1 MYAKPGNRFEVLT
14 VKEGT
19 TVQTKRLTALVLA
32 LVLLS
37 PLFAHAEESGMDAF
51 YDLAA
56 LAVAREGETI
66 HLQIPQSYYSGET
79 IYKGKT
85 GKPLTGACALHC
97 AAVVIS
103 NLKGQTVTGQQV
115 AKANNRDIRRDTSW
129 TPFVSWGKVGD
140 AFSVRIR
147 TEDMAQY
154 GARLKQRG
162 VKTSERRVRKMAR
175 LVELLGQSAPDSGLV
190 VHFNSSGR
198 LNGSGTHRHAVVLIG
213 WIERDGA
220 IVDLLVN
227 DSSIPAPLGVCV
239 RMSESS
245 LPVSILGK
253 RKAGQADARGD
264 NLAMILMDY
273 AVSCR
278 WVRTEEN

>member
-1 MYAKPGNRFEVLT
+1 M
-14 VKEGT
+14 
-19 TVQTKRLTALVLA
+19 
-32 LVLLS
+32 
-37 PLFAHAEESGMDAF
+37 
-51 YDLAA
+51 
-56 LAVAREGETI
+56 
-66 HLQIPQSYYSGET
+66 
-79 IYKGKT
+79 
-85 GKPLTGACALHC
+85 
-97 AAVVIS
+97 
-103 NLKGQTVTGQQV
+103 
-115 AKANNRDIRRDTSW
+115 
-129 TPFVSWGKVGD
+129 
-140 AFSVRIR
+140 
-147 TEDMAQY
+147 
-154 GARLKQRG
+154 
-162 VKTSERRVRKMAR
+162 RKMAR